1 MTTSR
6 LDAFTD
12 AAFAFA
18 VTLMVIGGAGTPADF
33 GQLARAL
40 GDIPAFAFGFAL
52 ITLFWFAHVSW
63 RSLRGEGDWLS
74 ILLTLILVFLVLIYV
89 QPLRAMTAALS
100 LYFTGGGRG
109 FGGSLGGLFAVYGVG
124 FTAMA
129 LTAAALF
136 QDALRNPKL
145 DAQGRASAKG
155 QRGIWLIQASTGIVS
170 IIVSATPLRIWAG
183 WVYASLCV
191 TVPLFATRYDWT
203 GAKSK

>member
-1 MTTSR
+1 MSSR
-6 LDAFTD
+6 LDNFTD

-18 VTLMVIGGAGTPADF
+18 VTLLVIGGTTAPADF
-33 GQLARAL
+33 GQLTRAL

-100 LYFTGGGRG
+100 IYFTGS
-109 FGGSLGGLFAVYGVG
+109 GSGYAGSVGGLFAVYGVG

-129 LTAAALF
+129 LTVVALF
-136 QDALRNPKL
+136 HDALRNPAL
-145 DAQGRASAKG
+145 DAEGRASARG

-170 IIVSATPLRIWAG
+170 IIVSATPLRLWAG
-183 WVYASLCV
+183 WIYASLGV
-191 TVPLFATRYDWT
+191 TVPLFAARYNWT
-203 GAKSK
+203 AGAEKE

>member
-1 MTTSR
+1 VTSR
-6 LDAFTD
+6 LDNFTD

-18 VTLMVIGGAGTPADF
+18 VTLMVIGGAGTPTDF

-63 RSLRGEGDWLS
+63 RALRGEGDGLS
-74 ILLTLILVFLVLIYV
+74 TLLTLILVFLVLIYV

-100 LYFTGGGRG
+100 IYFTGSGGG

-129 LTAAALF
+129 LTVSALF
-136 QDALRNPKL
+136 HDALRNPGL
-145 DAQGRASAKG
+145 DAAGRASAKG

-170 IIVSATPLRIWAG
+170 IIVSATPLRAFAG
-183 WVYASLCV
+183 WVYASLGI
-191 TVPLFATRYDWT
+191 TVPLFAARYDWT
-203 GAKSK
+203 GTKGK

>member
-40 GDIPAFAFGFAL
+40 GDIPAFAFAL

-63 RSLRGEGDWLS
+63 RSLRGEGDGLS

-100 LYFTGGGRG
+100 IYFTGSGAG
-109 FGGSLGGLFAVYGVG
+109 FGGSLGGMFAVYGVG

-129 LTAAALF
+129 LTVVALF
-136 QDALRNPKL
+136 HDALRNPEL

-183 WVYASLCV
+183 WIYASLAI
-191 TVPLFATRYDWT
+191 TVPIFAMRYDWT
-203 GAKSK
+203 GRRASAK